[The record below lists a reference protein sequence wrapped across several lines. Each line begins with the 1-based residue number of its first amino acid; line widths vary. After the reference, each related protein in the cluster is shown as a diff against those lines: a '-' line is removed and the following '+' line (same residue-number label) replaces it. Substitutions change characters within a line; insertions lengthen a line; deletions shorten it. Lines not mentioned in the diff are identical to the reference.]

1 MDIQLSESLQRA
13 LDTQQE
19 EPLRV
24 VDPRTNVV
32 YVLLRAEEFES
43 IREILEDEKR
53 QKDIRAVALRNAVGR
68 MPNAENRP

>member
-1 MDIQLSESLQRA
+1 MTICLSEPLQQA
-13 LDTQQE
+13 LDAQQG

-53 QKDIRAVALRNAVGR
+53 QKAIRTVALQNAVGR
-68 MPNAENRP
+68 MSE